1 MRAGGLCSHS
11 EPMLW
16 DLHSNKL
23 RCFRFRCAPQVAG
36 NRVKGLL
43 ALTSPAPAPAP
54 KYTEEFASRNL
65 SSLVLTTF
73 CLVSNERTHP
83 PRTHVAAPAI
93 LSEHSSKNES
103 ARSVTIPQRSA
114 CDLLPNC
121 TTYLHAPGRILRCTG
136 SLPPPTAPYCHH

>member
-1 MRAGGLCSHS
+1 
-11 EPMLW
+11 MLW

-83 PRTHVAAPAI
+83 SRTHVAAPAI
-93 LSEHSSKNES
+93 LSEHSSKMNRPGQS
-103 ARSVTIPQRSA
+103 PFLNVLHVTS
-114 CDLLPNC
+114 
-121 TTYLHAPGRILRCTG
+121 Y
-136 SLPPPTAPYCHH
+136 PTA